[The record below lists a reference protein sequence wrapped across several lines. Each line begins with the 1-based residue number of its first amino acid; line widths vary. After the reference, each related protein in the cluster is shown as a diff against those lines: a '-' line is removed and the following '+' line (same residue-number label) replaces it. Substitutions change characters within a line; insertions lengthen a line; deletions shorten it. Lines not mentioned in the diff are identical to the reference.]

1 MARKTV
7 PVVWSDHQD
16 EVYLMHNGAGTIVK
30 PVIGTRVRY
39 APNGATYLAVGK
51 RAFSDL
57 TVEDVKDFY
66 NDFVAHQKGLYG
78 EHVFYQNNPPALRR
92 LIKRAAEGAPLV
104 YFNDQGY
111 FSSSKG
117 KLIAYLEQLRE
128 GEKPDW
134 QKMVAFCKNKNQQMC
149 LARVMRDGVLDAK
162 LAVLAST
169 RGEYEEC
176 ARKYGAPEKRKWADD
191 DEDE

>member
-1 MARKTV
+1 MARKNV

-16 EVYLMHNGAGTIVK
+16 DVYLMYNSAGTIVK
-30 PVIGTRVRY
+30 PVIPTRVRY
-39 APNGATYLAVGK
+39 EPNGATYLAVGK
-51 RAFSDL
+51 RTFADL
-57 TVEDVKDFY
+57 TVDDVKDFY

-92 LIKRAAEGAPLV
+92 LIKKAAEGAPLV

-128 GEKPDW
+128 GEKPNW
-134 QKMVAFCKNKNQQMC
+134 QKMVAYCKNKGQQMC
-149 LARVMRDGVLDAK
+149 IARVMRDGAVDAK

-176 ARKYGAPEKRKWADD
+176 VRKYSAPGKRKRADD
-191 DEDE
+191 DDE